1 MAIVKLGT
9 MVVGI
14 RGTIGGNTFS
24 ANKAGPFVKSWS
36 KGANPATT
44 DQSDARNTLV
54 TFASDWRD
62 LTQAERDGWDTYAA
76 LAAQDLTNS
85 LGETYSISGF
95 NWYIRINV
103 HLDGFTDP
111 ARTAAPTNTRPI
123 APTLVIQSQ
132 QRYFT
137 TGSTTDSA
145 IKFLAASPVIAEAHV
160 IKCRIFGQGRLAVAE
175 GFVLV
180 RIADVDGGGRIN
192 IQSQLEAK
200 FGTILANT
208 RLFVE
213 AFIQDDQ
220 GQRGPVDTEWVDVDT
235 D

>member
-14 RGTIGGNTFS
+14 RGSIGGNTFS
-24 ANKAGPFVKSWS
+24 ANKAGPYVKSWA

-44 DQSDARNTLV
+44 DQSNARNTLV
-54 TFASDWRD
+54 SFASNWRD

-76 LAAQDLTNS
+76 LSAQDLTNS

-95 NWYIRINV
+95 NWYVRINT
-103 HLDGFTDP
+103 HLEGFTDP
-111 ARTAAPTNTRPI
+111 QRDAAPTNTRPV
-123 APTLVIQSQ
+123 APTITTQAQ

-137 TGSTTDSA
+137 TGSATTSA
-145 IKFLAASPVIAEAHV
+145 VRFLAASPVIGEAHV
-160 IKCRIFGQGRLAVAE
+160 IKCRIFGQGRLAIAHN
-175 GFVLV
+175 FVLV
-180 RIADVDGGGRIN
+180 RIANVDGSNRVT
-192 IQSQLEAK
+192 IQTQLEAK
-200 FGTILANT
+200 FGTIVANT
-208 RLFVE
+208 RLFIE

-220 GQRGPVDTEWVDVDT
+220 GQRGPVDTEFKDVET